1 MTLDA
6 RNSAIEST
14 SGWPRPK
21 NLPNAYLRGKNLS
34 VSELHYAK
42 GDGGGSM
49 SLSESSRT
57 RRFEEMI
64 SKLAPDGRKVS
75 RTGRP
80 RVNST

>member
-1 MTLDA
+1 MLDA

-42 GDGGGSM
+42 VDKWAEE
-49 SLSESSRT
+49 SE
-57 RRFEEMI
+57 
-64 SKLAPDGRKVS
+64 
-75 RTGRP
+75 
-80 RVNST
+80 